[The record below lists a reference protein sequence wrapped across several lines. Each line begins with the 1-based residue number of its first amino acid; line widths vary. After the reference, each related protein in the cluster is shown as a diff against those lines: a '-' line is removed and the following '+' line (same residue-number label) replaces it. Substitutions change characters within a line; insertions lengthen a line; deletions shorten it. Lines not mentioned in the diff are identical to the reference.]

1 MSLAYKQNTL
11 CIAKCFSSV
20 VARWN
25 YVLFGSV
32 VVCSQA
38 ALFTVVDFFF
48 FFPDQDAWLGR
59 VFSVSPCD

>member
-1 MSLAYKQNTL
+1 MLLLS
-11 CIAKCFSSV
+11 

-38 ALFTVVDFFF
+38 ALFTVAEFF
-48 FFPDQDAWLGR
+48 FFPTRMHGWDESSQFHR
-59 VFSVSPCD
+59 VTE